1 MLLADKFPLFQTAN
15 SHFQMAFFTFPNGLL
30 RFPNGKHAAN
40 ISKKQLRL
48 DVCTSFRYSDG
59 SHLCGYFYQCVIMS
73 TYFPSGKGLAES
85 RKWLVVDAKGKTVG
99 RLATEVARILSGKN
113 NPAWTPFMDM
123 GDHCVVINARHAVF
137 TGAKDDQKIYY
148 RHTLYPGGLRE
159 TTVKEMFEKK
169 PEKVI
174 ELAVKGMLPKTKLGK
189 AMAKK
194 LKVYA
199 DAEHRHLAQKPEA
212 REL

>member
-1 MLLADKFPLFQTAN
+1 
-15 SHFQMAFFTFPNGLL
+15 
-30 RFPNGKHAAN
+30 
-40 ISKKQLRL
+40 
-48 DVCTSFRYSDG
+48 
-59 SHLCGYFYQCVIMS
+59 MS
-73 TYFPSGKGLAES
+73 TYFPSAKGLAEN
-85 RKWLVVDAKGKTVG
+85 RKWYVVDASGKTVG
-99 RLATEVARILSGKN
+99 RLATEVARMISGKN

-123 GDHCVVINARHAVF
+123 GDHVVVINARKAVF
-137 TGAKDDQKIYY
+137 TGSKNDQKLYR

-189 AMAKK
+189 AMVKK

-199 DAEHRHLAQKPEA
+199 DGDHRHTAQKPEA
-212 REL
+212 VEI

>member
-1 MLLADKFPLFQTAN
+1 
-15 SHFQMAFFTFPNGLL
+15 
-30 RFPNGKHAAN
+30 
-40 ISKKQLRL
+40 
-48 DVCTSFRYSDG
+48 
-59 SHLCGYFYQCVIMS
+59 MS
-73 TYFPSGKGLAES
+73 TYFPSGKGLAEN
-85 RKWLVVDAKGKTVG
+85 RKWFVVDAAGKTVG

-113 NPAWTPFMDM
+113 NPAWTPFLDM
-123 GDHCVVINARHAVF
+123 GDHVVVINARDAVF
-137 TGAKDDQKIYY
+137 TGAKTDQKLYR

-189 AMAKK
+189 AMVKK

-199 DAEHRHLAQKPEA
+199 DGDHRHTAQKPEA
-212 REL
+212 ITIETTLD